1 VTNGR
6 ASTCHLWK
14 AGEGFALG
22 ANSTAIN
29 GIELPSRAYVV
40 LCGFVHKEELPPQAG
55 QFK

>member
-1 VTNGR
+1 VTKGR

-14 AGEGFALG
+14 VGEGFALEE
-22 ANSTAIN
+22 NSTAIN

-40 LCGFVHKEELPPQAG
+40 LCCFVHKEELPPQAG

>member
-1 VTNGR
+1 VTKGR

-14 AGEGFALG
+14 VREGFALG

-29 GIELPSRAYVV
+29 GIEVPSRAYVV
-40 LCGFVHKEELPPQAG
+40 LCCFVHKEELPPQAG